1 MNKASDILKEVS
13 LFESFFTGLNDFK
26 NPVVYGVDKKL
37 TEAKEHYSIS
47 DLLRMD
53 EKVFLNSV
61 RSLPALQGKPKMMKA
76 VFEGLA
82 ILRNMSSNGGRIK
95 PEMLKVL
102 EKVFGFSDVQKT
114 ISSALQSYNKKI
126 GYDPIAMKSEAKQD
140 KDLSVYIEI
149 NNNGKITRM
158 EPEAFRKSVGGAHS
172 MFAQDWV
179 DKYNIDKGSIMARLV
194 YAKNGKEI
202 GKKVESIKERSSD
215 TIKMKPDDEKKIA
228 LLKASLLNTPLVK
241 KKEVTAQIDSIK
253 AKYESLMV
261 EGKKEKWLAAFE
273 DAVVAIDKK
282 HIGKID
288 WNTAQH
294 LFNIGDTPK
303 EAAEKYTANRKNE
316 SRSIKTETADFIKG
330 SIFAED
336 SKLNEDKVVTITHD
350 NLQKAIDAV
359 MNDQGYIR
367 HQRLN
372 LEKKTFEKFKKAGFD
387 LLKPDSDGRGFR
399 MQRGKNTEYLFAG
412 HLQLVLWENK
422 NVTCNLT
429 EGGPG
434 SGGQYPTQKI
444 KMPLSPFISVGTR
457 KGILKNMPFEI
468 ETVPLSKITH
478 VAQRK
483 FVPFKVKTLC
493 KNPDGISKKPIC
505 LLKVP
510 SEDAYH
516 VMDGHHRYL
525 AAMKKGMD
533 SLDAKVWVKF
543 EEPKV
548 DEPIAEEPPI
558 ANEIDLD
565 SIPSGEPDLAPA
577 EAEAIDVT
585 IDGEPS
591 SIEGAPVDAVP
602 AMDTPPAPNVTLDD
616 APLTAVDA
624 PLEDEQIAAEL
635 APETNEEEEPLAV
648 MTLDQ
653 ALESMERCGK
663 ALLNLRLIEENTVD
677 VFEKIKSEVLDVFG
691 KDKVWPKIRG
701 NKGHEWLEI
710 GTPGAKTLVLYP
722 DHDLNGDIASSHRS
736 KLLSIVNKYGWT
748 DDQNVESMDRRGKA
762 LLGMR

>member
-253 AKYESLMV
+253 AKYESRSLKA
-261 EGKKEKWLAAFE
+261 ETIAF
-273 DAVVAIDKK
+273 
-282 HIGKID
+282 
-288 WNTAQH
+288 
-294 LFNIGDTPK
+294 L
-303 EAAEKYTANRKNE
+303 
-316 SRSIKTETADFIKG
+316 KG
-330 SIFAED
+330 S
-336 SKLNEDKVVTITHD
+336 
-350 NLQKAIDAV
+350 
-359 MNDQGYIR
+359 
-367 HQRLN
+367 
-372 LEKKTFEKFKKAGFD
+372 
-387 LLKPDSDGRGFR
+387 
-399 MQRGKNTEYLFAG
+399 
-412 HLQLVLWENK
+412 VLS
-422 NVTCNLT
+422 

-434 SGGQYPTQKI
+434 SGGQYPTQKM

-483 FVPFKVKTLC
+483 FVPFKVKNLC
-493 KNPDGISKKPIC
+493 KSPDGISKKPIC

-558 ANEIDLD
+558 ANEIDID